1 MGPHG
6 SDPLAHPRPLL
17 RRVYAYAA
25 YRLGPGS
32 DAEDVVSETLERA
45 LRYRGS
51 YDPSRGTPTAWILG
65 IARRVMAERVQ
76 STVPA
81 AEVPDVPDPADALA
95 ASVERMTIE
104 AALEQLPERDRELL
118 SLRYGA
124 DLKASQIADVL
135 GMQVNAVEVAL
146 HRALARLRSL
156 LSDRDERLADADRVN
171 SV

>member
-1 MGPHG
+1 
-6 SDPLAHPRPLL
+6 
-17 RRVYAYAA
+17 VYAYAA

-45 LRYRGS
+45 LRYRSS

-65 IARRVMAERVQ
+65 IARRVMAERVERA
-76 STVPA
+76 VPVA
-81 AEVPDVPDPADALA
+81 DVPDVADPSDAVA

-104 AALEQLPERDRELL
+104 TALEQLPERDKELL

-124 DLKASQIADVL
+124 DLKAAQIADVL

-146 HRALARLRSL
+146 HRALARLRAL
-156 LSDRDERLADADRVN
+156 LSDRDERLTDADRVN
-171 SV
+171 PV